1 MITLALLV
9 FAGAFVL
16 DFVWARYNIATAEHR
31 VLASG
36 VFAALIYLCNNSI
49 VIGIVSEPW
58 LLAPAA
64 FGAFLGTIAS
74 IWLKKRGW

>member
-1 MITLALLV
+1 MTLYFLV

-16 DFVWARYNIATAEHR
+16 DFVWARYNIATAQQR

-49 VIGIVSEPW
+49 VIGIVSNPW
-58 LLAPAA
+58 LLMPAA
-64 FGAFLGTIAS
+64 AGAFFGTVAS
-74 IWLKKRGW
+74 VWLHKRGW